1 MGIQSLYLSID
12 ICDYAYIETIASNC
26 QRTIDWIATSKEI
39 IPASTLVVLVLPS
52 IVPVL
57 TGLPQLTIR
66 WCYSVTA
73 LRLAYGHRPQ
83 ILTPVSP
90 SHPHPHFTI
99 TLPRYHPRH
108 GHQDIGN
115 LTVEHDTRDS
125 NTVAKDNDD
134 ASVESVEKVGDRP
147 IADEEHVRFGSGLAF
162 LESALDVG
170 LGQVIE
176 VVMLMP
182 LDGHTGAR
190 NGEGIGEGVELEVEI
205 SRYWFGVSRVCDV
218 QE

>member
-1 MGIQSLYLSID
+1 M
-12 ICDYAYIETIASNC
+12 
-26 QRTIDWIATSKEI
+26 
-39 IPASTLVVLVLPS
+39 
-52 IVPVL
+52 
-57 TGLPQLTIR
+57 
-66 WCYSVTA
+66 
-73 LRLAYGHRPQ
+73 
-83 ILTPVSP
+83 
-90 SHPHPHFTI
+90 
-99 TLPRYHPRH
+99 
-108 GHQDIGN
+108 
-115 LTVEHDTRDS
+115 
-125 NTVAKDNDD
+125 AKDNED